1 MKRQRSA
8 TWHAVIACAVFV
20 ICTHIGDFM
29 RLAGLRRILHGWVW
43 VGVGNLFQS
52 IICVSAIM
60 AAHGVKLK
68 QALGELGL
76 RASIG
81 RAAAFSFVAAS
92 PMLLA
97 FVATSSINT
106 EMSVLSVGVGC
117 FIAPFAEEVLFR
129 GYMFGQ
135 LYRRARWGFWLSA
148 LIPSALFA
156 LGHAYQASGFWELVG
171 IFAVTGLGSVLG
183 CWVYLRWNFNLWA
196 VFGLHCLMNLW
207 WELFGVADTA
217 LGGWIAN
224 GARLLT
230 ITAAILLTIYR
241 DRFWKPLISDENA
254 VDKARE
260 QSCGNSAADR
270 KLANLNGQQHLFR
283 HEPFLIWQPAR

>member
-8 TWHAVIACAVFV
+8 TWYAVIACAVFV
-20 ICTHIGDFM
+20 ICTYIGDFM
-29 RLAGLRRILHGWVW
+29 RLAGLRRILQGWIW
-43 VGVGNLFQS
+43 VGVANLFQLM
-52 IICVSAIM
+52 ICVSAIVT
-60 AAHGVKLK
+60 AHAVTLEK
-68 QALGELGL
+68 ALGELGL
-76 RASIG
+76 RAPIG

-97 FVATSSINT
+97 FVATSSINAK
-106 EMSVLSVGVGC
+106 MSALSVGVGC

-171 IFAVTGLGSVLG
+171 IFAVTGLGSLLG
-183 CWVYLRWNFNLWA
+183 CWVYLRWQFNLWA

-207 WELFGVADTA
+207 WEVFGVADTA

-224 GARLLT
+224 AARLLT

-241 DRFWKPLISDENA
+241 GRFWKPLTSDKNA
-254 VDKARE
+254 VDKTTE
-260 QSCGNSAADR
+260 QSCGRDPVDR
-270 KLANLNGQQHLFR
+270 KFANLDA
-283 HEPFLIWQPAR
+283 PFLVWQPAR

>member
-1 MKRQRSA
+1 MRRHRSA
-8 TWHAVIACAVFV
+8 TSYALIACAGFV
-20 ICTHIGDFM
+20 ICTYISALM
-29 RLAGLRRILHGWVW
+29 KLTGLRRILHGWIW
-43 VGVGNLFQS
+43 VGVVNLFQV
-52 IICVSAIM
+52 IICVSAIV
-60 AAHGVKLK
+60 AAHASKLK
-68 QALGELGL
+68 GALAELGL
-76 RASIG
+76 RAPI
-81 RAAAFSFVAAS
+81 RPAAAFSFVAAF

-97 FVATSSINT
+97 FAVTSSINAK
-106 EMSVLSVGVGC
+106 MSVLSVGVGC
-117 FIAPFAEEVLFR
+117 FVAPFAEEMLFR

-156 LGHAYQASGFWELVG
+156 LGHAYQAGGLWELTG
-171 IFAVTGLGSVLG
+171 IFAVTGVGSLLG
-183 CWVYLRWNFNLWA
+183 CWIYMWWQFNLWV
-196 VFGLHCLMNLW
+196 VFWLHCLMNLW
-207 WELFGVADTA
+207 WEVFGVADTA

-230 ITAAILLTIYR
+230 ITAAILLTIHR

-283 HEPFLIWQPAR
+283 HE